1 MSDGRVTWRLTVE
14 AATVG
19 DLGNF
24 SCTVTNDAG
33 STSMT
38 IEVVEGV
45 PGAMVA
51 LQVSLGAAGL
61 LSCLLVLLGAAWF
74 CRSLSRS
81 AARAQ
86 EVPGDE
92 IEEDWTSE
100 SSSSLALRRRRS
112 HSPEPVE
119 GRVLAVGPVLHTIRP
134 DFAAFY
140 GNPHL
145 STYRPA
151 ADNSGSEEEEDS
163 QLNFSGLYGPK
174 TEPVAQRMV
183 YFSET
188 TPQTLQQGWAGA
200 RGAAGSEAADS
211 LYSEP
216 LLGYRELALSALDFE
231 CDVEDDISVLA
242 D

>member
-1 MSDGRVTWRLTVE
+1 ME
-14 AATVG
+14 AATAG

-33 STSMT
+33 SSSMT

-51 LQVSLGAAGL
+51 LQVGLGAAGL
-61 LSCLLVLLGAAWF
+61 LSCLLVLLGAGWF

-86 EVPGDE
+86 EDPGDDM
-92 IEEDWTSE
+92 EEDWSSE
-100 SSSSLALRRRRS
+100 SSSNLALRRRRS
-112 HSPEPVE
+112 HSPEPAE

-145 STYRPA
+145 STYRA
-151 ADNSGSEEEEDS
+151 AAGDSGSEEEDS
-163 QLNFSGLYGPK
+163 QLHFSGLYGPK
-174 TEPVAQRMV
+174 TEPVAQRTV

-188 TPQTLQQGWAGA
+188 APQTLQQGRAGA
-200 RGAAGSEAADS
+200 RVAATSEVGDS

-216 LLGYRELALSALDFE
+216 LLGYRDLALSALDFE
-231 CDVEDDISVLA
+231 CDAEDDISVLA
-242 D
+242 E

>member
-1 MSDGRVTWRLTVE
+1 ME
-14 AATVG
+14 AATTG

-33 STSMT
+33 STSMI

-51 LQVSLGAAGL
+51 LQIGLGAAGL
-61 LSCLLVLLGAAWF
+61 LSCLLVLLGAGWF

-86 EVPGDE
+86 EDPGDD
-92 IEEDWTSE
+92 IEEDWSSE

-145 STYRPA
+145 STYRA
-151 ADNSGSEEEEDS
+151 AVGDSGSEEEDS
-163 QLNFSGLYGPK
+163 QLHFSGLYGPK
-174 TEPVAQRMV
+174 TEAVAQRTV

-188 TPQTLQQGWAGA
+188 TPQTLQQGRAGA
-200 RGAAGSEAADS
+200 TRGAAGSEVADS

-216 LLGYRELALSALDFE
+216 LLGYRDLALSTLDFE
-231 CDVEDDISVLA
+231 CDAEDDISVLA
-242 D
+242 E